1 MSAAPPHFPRGRSGQ
16 QDNSASSNQSL
27 TIFVGN
33 ISYRTTESDLQTFFQ
48 DQCGEIHRVR
58 LLYDSNTN
66 QSRGLA
72 FVHFRTF
79 ESFQT
84 ALNLHRPQLEGR
96 ELRISP
102 AKSNATSSSAAP
114 SSAASIEPKS
124 TTSTGQTRVVHCKK
138 SPYDVYIGRPSDWG
152 NPFVIGK
159 DGDRAD
165 VIEKY
170 RRWIMRQP
178 DLLAR
183 AKKELRGQRIA
194 CWCKPEACHGDVLA
208 EIADADGW
216 FSHPVVSNI
225 WSGVHCFPCTLP
237 NKAIVARGSITQ
249 QDHSEMLDRLR
260 AMKIAWMSFN
270 LYRQMQLLETRFC
283 QSDQL
288 TWSNEMHEYREPGTS
303 LGNSM
308 HE

>member
-16 QDNSASSNQSL
+16 QDNTTSSNQSP

-33 ISYRTTESDLQTFFQ
+33 ISYRTTEPDLQTFFQ
-48 DQCGEIHRVR
+48 DQCGEIDRVR
-58 LLYDSNTN
+58 LLYDNNTN

-72 FVHFRTF
+72 FVHFHTF

-84 ALNLHRPQLEGR
+84 ALNLHRPQLDGR

-102 AKSNATSSSAAP
+102 AKSNATSSSAAAP
-114 SSAASIEPKS
+114 SSAASIEPKMTPS
-124 TTSTGQTRVVHCKK
+124 AGQTRVVHCKK

-208 EIADADGW
+208 EIADADG
-216 FSHPVVSNI
+216 
-225 WSGVHCFPCTLP
+225 
-237 NKAIVARGSITQ
+237 
-249 QDHSEMLDRLR
+249 
-260 AMKIAWMSFN
+260 
-270 LYRQMQLLETRFC
+270 
-283 QSDQL
+283 
-288 TWSNEMHEYREPGTS
+288 
-303 LGNSM
+303 
-308 HE
+308 